1 MSISTSDIL
10 NHISAIHTYSLAA
23 YLRWTAPYFAPEQ
36 QEERD
41 TLDVIIADQERTVDK
56 IGAIIIDMREVVIG
70 GEFPLDYTSY
80 HDLGFD
86 YLLGKLIENET
97 EIIEKVTKCV
107 NALPEDSEFRAVA
120 EEVLGNDKAHLQML
134 QELQDGAATS

>member
-1 MSISTSDIL
+1 M
-10 NHISAIHTYSLAA
+10 
-23 YLRWTAPYFAPEQ
+23 
-36 QEERD
+36 
-41 TLDVIIADQERTVDK
+41 
-56 IGAIIIDMREVVIG
+56 
-70 GEFPLDYTSY
+70 DYTSY

-120 EEVLGNDKAHLQML
+120 EEVLGNDKAHLEML